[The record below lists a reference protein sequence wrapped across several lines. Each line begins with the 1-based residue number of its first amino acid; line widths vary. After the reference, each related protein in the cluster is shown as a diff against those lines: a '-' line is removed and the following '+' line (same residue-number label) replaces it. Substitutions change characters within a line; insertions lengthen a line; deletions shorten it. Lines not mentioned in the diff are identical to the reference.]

1 MTPRLPSSRFNG
13 WSIALHWLMAAL
25 LVATAATM
33 ELRGMYPKGSDARDL
48 LKTAHYTL
56 GVGVFALVWLRL
68 LARAMQ
74 ATPPIT
80 PTPPA
85 WQAMMGRAMH
95 VALYAL
101 MIGLPLLGWLAL
113 SAKGAPIALLG
124 GAQLPS
130 VLAESRDTSRWLKEL
145 HEAGATAG
153 YALVALHAAAALLH
167 HYVVRD
173 NTLLRMLPG
182 RR

>member
-33 ELRGMYPKGSDARDL
+33 ELRGMYPKGSDAREL
-48 LKTAHYTL
+48 MKTAHYTL
-56 GVGVFALVWLRL
+56 GVTVFALVWLRL
-68 LARAMQ
+68 LARALQ

-80 PTPPA
+80 PAPPA
-85 WQAMMGRAMH
+85 WQAGMGRAMH
-95 VALYAL
+95 GALYAL

-113 SAKGAPIALLG
+113 SAKGTPIGLLG
-124 GAQLPS
+124 GLQLPS
-130 VLAESRDTSRWLKEL
+130 VLAENRDTSHWLKEI

-153 YALVALHAAAALLH
+153 YVLVALHAAAALLH